1 MGFTEEGVDAMDFKD
16 ALKRVLTCVTVAVV
30 SGSVILMIASISD
43 GSSAD
48 SMLDPIIYFAGII
61 FIIAAVGGIF
71 DTVGKYK
78 ASRKSEDGSNG
89 RRNHP
94 AD

>member
-1 MGFTEEGVDAMDFKD
+1 MDFKD

-30 SGSVILMIASISD
+30 SGAVMLMIASISD
-43 GSSAD
+43 GSSAE

-78 ASRKSEDGSNG
+78 ASRKSENG
-89 RRNHP
+89 GYERRNHP

>member
-1 MGFTEEGVDAMDFKD
+1 MDFKD

-30 SGSVILMIASISD
+30 SGAVMLMIASISD
-43 GSSAD
+43 ESYAEN
-48 SMLDPIIYFAGII
+48 MLDPIIYFAGII

-78 ASRKSEDGSNG
+78 ASRKSEDGGNG

>member
-1 MGFTEEGVDAMDFKD
+1 MDFND
-16 ALKRVLTCVTVAVV
+16 ALKRILTCTAVSAV
-30 SGSVILMIASISD
+30 SWAVMLMIASISD

-48 SMLDPIIYFAGII
+48 SMLDPIIYLAGII